1 VLDRVLGDATLA
13 ASLGRNGRQ
22 FYDRHY
28 SWPVIERKYLDMFAW
43 LSSNPPAHAMEN
55 LPGWLARRR
64 YALRP
69 AAQVLDE
76 LPSGP
81 VVDAQA
87 RGAIA

>member
-1 VLDRVLGDATLA
+1 
-13 ASLGRNGRQ
+13 
-22 FYDRHY
+22 
-28 SWPVIERKYLDMFAW
+28 MFAW
-43 LSSNPPAHAMEN
+43 LSSNPPEHAMEN

-64 YALRP
+64 HSLRP
-69 AAQVLDE
+69 AAQVLDD